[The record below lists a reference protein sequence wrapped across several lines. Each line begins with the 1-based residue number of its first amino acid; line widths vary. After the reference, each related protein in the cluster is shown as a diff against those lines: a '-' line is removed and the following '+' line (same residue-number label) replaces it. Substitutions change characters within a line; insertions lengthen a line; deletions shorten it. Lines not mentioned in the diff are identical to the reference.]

1 MNLHLLVVHALL
13 SPLIRN
19 IDLTI
24 SLESLCP
31 ECFQSYFSDS
41 DVVADK
47 RLWHINGAAGDQK
60 AVLEPI
66 VKDLIFVFAKNKAPI
81 RFLLVYI
88 VSA

>member
-19 IDLTI
+19 INLTI

-47 RLWHINGAAGDQK
+47 RLWHIDGAAGDQK
-60 AVLEPI
+60 AVLKPI